1 MLCDIVDDQ
10 TVGWKRDASERRSR
24 DRTEGNCQWM
34 VDLQRSHSRAL
45 FLSLSL
51 SLSLPLVVVHAVLHL
66 PKVWMVQPM
75 SNVLLLAR
83 KEVIGD
89 NNLMSLHHEFVH
101 QV

>member
-1 MLCDIVDDQ
+1 MHPKEEAGTGQREIVSGWPTYNAHILVLCF
-10 TVGWKRDASERRSR
+10 S
-24 DRTEGNCQWM
+24 
-34 VDLQRSHSRAL
+34 
-45 FLSLSL
+45 LSLSL